1 MRGRINIMDLF
12 YAPFNIVHEFYYFTF
27 LIKEQKEK
35 DRKDEEK
42 KKQEE
47 EKAIERVKE
56 MNKPKL
62 TMVSNRLSPAAQAQE
77 SRHIKSQSDESSKRE
92 QTSKSELAPSINMN
106 IEDLVEALE
115 EGV

>member
-1 MRGRINIMDLF
+1 MDLF
-12 YAPFNIVHEFYYFTF
+12 YAPFRIVHEFYYYTF
-27 LIKEQKEK
+27 LIKEQREKE
-35 DRKDEEK
+35 RKEEEK
-42 KKQEE
+42 KKEE
-47 EKAIERVKE
+47 EAKAAERIKE

-77 SRHIKSQSDESSKRE
+77 SQRIKSQSDENAKRE
-92 QTSKSELAPSINMN
+92 QISKSELAPSVNMN